1 MENRKAKQ
9 VLSGGWH
16 QWERGDRRTER
27 RRVTVVEYYA
37 LMNTNGRMRTA
48 ETVPAKGG
56 NGIKEDDRG
65 CVFNR
70 DML

>member
-1 MENRKAKQ
+1 
-9 VLSGGWH
+9 
-16 QWERGDRRTER
+16 
-27 RRVTVVEYYA
+27 VTVVEYYA

-65 CVFNR
+65 CVFNC